1 MSDNKNNRG
10 AASGK
15 GYYIALILC
24 AIAIGITGYVYYR
37 NTNQSQEASLL
48 ETASEELP
56 AAEDG
61 DHVAALATQP
71 RDIPTVPTTQAPDN
85 STQPTEKRRLKTTS
99 PVAGKEI
106 TGYSMEALSYNQ
118 TTRDWRVHNG
128 VDLAAEPG
136 TEVCAAADG
145 KVYTVYED
153 DAMGHTVVIRHDDGY
168 TTKYSSLSENVTV
181 KAGDTVT
188 MGQVIGYADDTAIVE
203 TTPSSCPAATRSWCR
218 KAPPRAR
225 RVSCVRPTG
234 SIWTFSILSR
244 ARRPWAGRPWR
255 H

>member
-1 MSDNKNNRG
+1 MNMSDNKNNRG

-128 VDLAAEPG
+128 VDIAAEEG
-136 TEVCAAADG
+136 TPVCAAADG
-145 KVYTVYED
+145 VVEAVFED
-153 DAMGHTVVIRHDDGY
+153 DLMGYTVVIAHDGGY
-168 TTKYSSLSENVTV
+168 TTQYSSLAENLSV
-181 KAGDTVT
+181 KSGEAVH
-188 MGQVIGYADDTAIVE
+188 MGQVIGCVGTTALVE
-203 TTPSSCPAATRSWCR
+203 TTLGSHIHFAVTYRDAPMDPADFLAL
-218 KAPPRAR
+218 
-225 RVSCVRPTG
+225 G
-234 SIWTFSILSR
+234 N
-244 ARRPWAGRPWR
+244 
-255 H
+255 